1 MCILAGLDI
10 TPDTWDDKLSLTTI
24 AAFTI
29 MVLIDIR
36 RLNDIEVSP
45 WWLVLVWFLSQCTAP
60 LDGSSQFGAY
70 ILLILVPLLI
80 WGIFIIFKPGKAL
93 REARR

>member
-1 MCILAGLDI
+1 LCILAGLDI

-45 WWLVLVWFLSQCTAP
+45 WWLV
-60 LDGSSQFGAY
+60 
-70 ILLILVPLLI
+70 
-80 WGIFIIFKPGKAL
+80 
-93 REARR
+93 